1 MALTEDT
8 VVTVHR
14 SYLLRQ
20 NQSYDLL
27 LKAGEDLP
35 EDLDWEFDQRVCD
48 EGVFLSEDIE
58 LIDDDELDTR
68 IVSTRPASAPEW
80 ATEPTKRG

>member
-1 MALTEDT
+1 VTRLTEDT

-27 LKAGEDLP
+27 LKAGEELP

-48 EGVFLSEDIE
+48 DGVFLSEDIE

-68 IVSTRPASAPEW
+68 IVGQRPASAPAW
-80 ATEPTKRG
+80 NV